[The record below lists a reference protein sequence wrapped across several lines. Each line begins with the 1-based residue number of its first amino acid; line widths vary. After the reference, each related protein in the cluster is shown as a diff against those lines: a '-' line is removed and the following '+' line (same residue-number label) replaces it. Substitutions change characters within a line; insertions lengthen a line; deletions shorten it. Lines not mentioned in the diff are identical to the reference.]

1 MEENESMGILS
12 NIHACMK
19 RGEEMSSR
27 YALKT
32 IGVFAIFFSLF
43 ICLPFVLGLDYFAD
57 PTTMLARCVFSFQ
70 IVVVS
75 FGAAYIWVLS
85 YLRKNE
91 IHTFK
96 MMAAEIDVKIS
107 QLVHTNEK
115 KTN

>member
-1 MEENESMGILS
+1 MEENDSMGLLS

-19 RGEEMSSR
+19 RGEEISSR

-32 IGVFAIFFSLF
+32 IGVFAIFFSF
-43 ICLPFVLGLDYFAD
+43 FVCLPFVLGLDYFAD
-57 PTTMLARCVFSFQ
+57 PTTMLARCVFCFQ
-70 IVVVS
+70 MVVVC
-75 FGAAYIWVLS
+75 FGAAYIWVLN

-96 MMAAEIDVKIS
+96 MMAAEIDIKIS
-107 QLVHTNEK
+107 QLVNTNDK